1 MDKYIDTLLI
11 SIRLIILHYF
21 TLQKCKYCNIMGSDR
36 ENILVKKGQIME
48 ELRNK
53 LYQLI
58 TEKGLLNEATILVS
72 QELDKLIL
80 SNYELLDESPLI
92 SPSLNR

>member
-1 MDKYIDTLLI
+1 
-11 SIRLIILHYF
+11 
-21 TLQKCKYCNIMGSDR
+21 MGSNHK
-36 ENILVKKGQIME
+36 NILVKKGQIME

-92 SPSLNR
+92 FPILKQVT

>member
-1 MDKYIDTLLI
+1 
-11 SIRLIILHYF
+11 
-21 TLQKCKYCNIMGSDR
+21 MGSDR

-92 SPSLNR
+92 FPILKQVT

>member
-1 MDKYIDTLLI
+1 
-11 SIRLIILHYF
+11 
-21 TLQKCKYCNIMGSDR
+21 MGSNHK
-36 ENILVKKGQIME
+36 NILVKKEQIME

-92 SPSLNR
+92 FPILKQVT

>member
-1 MDKYIDTLLI
+1 
-11 SIRLIILHYF
+11 
-21 TLQKCKYCNIMGSDR
+21 
-36 ENILVKKGQIME
+36 ME
-48 ELRNK
+48 DLRNK

>member
-1 MDKYIDTLLI
+1 
-11 SIRLIILHYF
+11 
-21 TLQKCKYCNIMGSDR
+21 MGSNHK
-36 ENILVKKGQIME
+36 NILVKKGQIME

-92 SPSLNR
+92 PPIP